1 MNVLPDAAPGT
12 GTAPAGPPAA
22 RPGKALSDTL
32 VLTRRNLLHMVRDPF
47 EPAIALVM
55 PVVMV
60 LLFGFLFD
68 EVMSGHAAGNY
79 REFLIPAMLAMV
91 MVYGVAGS
99 ASGMARDASREVMG
113 RFRSMPMSPVSLLTA
128 RTAADMVRACL
139 EVALLVPVG
148 LLLGW
153 RAENG
158 LAGAALAIG
167 LLLFFRL
174 SLVWLGVLMGLLMPD
189 PDASSMIVYPL
200 AFPLTMLS
208 TAFLPAEAMPSW
220 LAPVAEWN
228 PLSAVVSTLRDLF
241 GNAGVPAGSWP
252 ADHAGLLAVGLPAV
266 LLAVCAPLAAR
277 RFRSLSR

>member
-1 MNVLPDAAPGT
+1 MTAVLDTPPGAAP
-12 GTAPAGPPAA
+12 ARPAAA
-22 RPGKALSDTL
+22 RPGKVLSDTL
-32 VLTRRNLLHMVRDPF
+32 VLTRRNLLHMVRSPF
-47 EPAIALVM
+47 EPGIAVVM

-68 EVMSGHAAGNY
+68 EVMSGHGAGSY
-79 REFLIPAMLAMV
+79 REFLVPAMLAMV

-99 ASGMARDASREVMG
+99 ATGTARDVSREVMG

-139 EVALLVPVG
+139 EVALLLPVG

-158 LAGAALAIG
+158 PADAALAIG

-174 SLVWLGVLMGLLMPD
+174 SLVWLGVLMGLVMPD

-208 TAFLPAEAMPSW
+208 TAFLPADAMPSW
-220 LAPVAEWN
+220 MAPIAEWN
-228 PLSAVVSTLRDLF
+228 PLSAVVSALRELF
-241 GNAGVPAGSWP
+241 GNADVPSDSWP
-252 ADHAGLLAVGLPAV
+252 ADHAGLLAVAIPAALLV
-266 LLAVCAPLAAR
+266 LCVPLSLR
-277 RFRSLSR
+277 RFRALSR

>member
-1 MNVLPDAAPGT
+1 MTTTLGTPPGT
-12 GTAPAGPPAA
+12 ADAPPPPTG
-22 RPGKALSDTL
+22 PGKVWSDTL
-32 VLTRRNLLHMVRDPF
+32 VLTRRNLLHMVRSPF
-47 EPAIALVM
+47 EPVIAIAM

-68 EVMSGHAAGNY
+68 EVMSGQGAGNY

-91 MVYGVAGS
+91 MVYGVSGS
-99 ASGMARDASREVMG
+99 ANGTARDVSREVMG

-139 EVALLVPVG
+139 EVAALVPVG

-158 LAGAALAIG
+158 FANAALAIA

-174 SLVWLGVLMGLLMPD
+174 SLVWLGVLMGLLVPD

-208 TAFLPAEAMPSW
+208 TAFMPAQAMPSW
-220 LAPVAEWN
+220 MAPIAEWN
-228 PLSAVVSTLRDLF
+228 PLSAVVSTLRELF
-241 GNAGVPAGSWP
+241 GNPGVPADSWP
-252 ADHAGLLAVGLPAV
+252 ADHAGLLAVAIPSALLV
-266 LLAVCAPLAAR
+266 LCVPLALR
-277 RFRSLSR
+277 RFRALSR